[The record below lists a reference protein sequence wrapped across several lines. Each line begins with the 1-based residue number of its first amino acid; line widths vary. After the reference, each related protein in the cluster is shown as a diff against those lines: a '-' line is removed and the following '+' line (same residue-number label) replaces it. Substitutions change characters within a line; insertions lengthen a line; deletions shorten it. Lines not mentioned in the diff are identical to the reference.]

1 MRKTIVTLVAALGLL
16 VAATSASAALVV
28 INAGPVNGTNPNL
41 SINSTNT
48 TTAYALGVWTSSTT
62 LVPIAISGNV
72 DCVHNANDRV
82 FSDTLFASR
91 TQADAVYLWFGSRAI
106 AGPWFGWD
114 TCSIHVNLNA
124 PGLDNDDT
132 MLAWLASH
140 Q

>member
-16 VAATSASAALVV
+16 VAATSASAAIIV
-28 INAGPVNGTNPNL
+28 AQGTTPPGANSL
-41 SINSTNT
+41 SLNSTNT
-48 TTAYALGVWTSSTT
+48 TTAYALGVWTSSET

-72 DCVHNANDRV
+72 DCVHNGNDRF
-82 FSDTLFASR
+82 FSGTLFASR
-91 TQADAVYLWFGSRAI
+91 TVSDAAFLWVGSRAI

-124 PGLDNDDT
+124 PGLGNDNR
-132 MLAWLASH
+132 MIAWLASH